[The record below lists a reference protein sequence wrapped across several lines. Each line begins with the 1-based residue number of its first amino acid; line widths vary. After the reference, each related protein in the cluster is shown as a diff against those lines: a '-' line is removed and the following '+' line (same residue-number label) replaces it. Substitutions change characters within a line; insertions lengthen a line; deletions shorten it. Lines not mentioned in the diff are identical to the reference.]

1 MLSQQY
7 CPLGVIECRTFTM
20 YVLMT
25 FAGVELDQL

>member
-7 CPLGVIECRTFTM
+7 CPLSGIDHCTFTM